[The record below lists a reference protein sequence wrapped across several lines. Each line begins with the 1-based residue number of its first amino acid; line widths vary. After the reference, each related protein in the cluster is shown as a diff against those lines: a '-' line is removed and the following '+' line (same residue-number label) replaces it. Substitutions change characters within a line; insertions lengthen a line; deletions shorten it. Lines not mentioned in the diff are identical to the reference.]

1 MSNSNYAAPRNDSPN
16 FLSRIILFG
25 LMTLLL
31 SPLTLAQDF
40 DANRMNRDIKIME
53 NILGELFKTQVVSDA
68 GSVNMRSNN
77 YVFFGGSS
85 DNIKGTY
92 IPDFG
97 VIFMIPSS
105 TSRSIV
111 VSRERSSGS
120 ANVVFQ
126 YSSDNDKADKTVDE
140 ESVVKRITEFMQ
152 DYASTMGQLSPD
164 ENVLVI
170 YGSTNSS
177 NSRYAAYTLRAI
189 DDNDEEKQIKKL
201 PVISVSAKKSDLDA
215 YRSGR
220 LNADAFQNRLSVSK
234 SEESEKLDMKV
245 LGNIFRTALEDGDG
259 EQFHLINSN
268 SLSYLYLDN
277 FGALYSMN
285 IHRGH
290 NLGSFRFGSI
300 TGNLSAEREKEL
312 EELKE
317 DMRAREQ
324 KLNETLEAEYE
335 NLISKTKEFIID
347 YGRTLSS
354 LKNNQHLLVSLNIS
368 DASDEIPERV
378 TLQVQKSVFDR
389 LDRGQISREAA
400 LNAVTLTEY

>member
-1 MSNSNYAAPRNDSPN
+1 MA
-16 FLSRIILFG
+16 
-25 LMTLLL
+25 LMLTTLT
-31 SPLTLAQDF
+31 SAQDF

-53 NILGELFKTQVVSDA
+53 NILGELFKTQIVSDA
-68 GSVNMRSNN
+68 GNAKIRSNN

-85 DNIKGTY
+85 ANIKGTY

-105 TSRSIV
+105 TGRSIV
-111 VSRERSSGS
+111 VSREGSGS

-126 YSSDNDKADKTVDE
+126 YSSDNDQSDKAVDE

-177 NSRYAAYTLRAI
+177 NSRYATFSLKAI
-189 DDNDEEKQIKKL
+189 NDDEKEPAKTL

-234 SEESEKLDMKV
+234 SEDSEKLDMKV

-259 EQFHLINSN
+259 KQFHLISSN

-300 TGNLSAEREKEL
+300 SGNLSAEREKEL
-312 EELKE
+312 VELKE
-317 DMRAREQ
+317 DLREREQ
-324 KLNETLEAEYE
+324 KLNETLEKEYE
-335 NLISKTKEFIID
+335 TLISKTKEFIID

-354 LKNNQHLLVSLNIS
+354 LKNNQHLLVSLNIA
-368 DASDEIPERV
+368 DASDTIPERV

-400 LNAVTLTEY
+400 LNAVTVTEY